1 MQCLEHTRDPQARQP
16 QPPARWLPPGRGR
29 PWRRLVILP
38 FTGGKTE
45 ARESSLSRKQGSW
58 GWSPAGLA
66 PPAPRPRAV
75 LSQLPSRWARG
86 RRPRCVGGLPW
97 SPGGAST
104 CIQPFHPS
112 ETRGNSPQI
121 LLLLLLGMS
130 LRSCPSC
137 THSPSGTHLPR
148 GRSPSPPGAHKS
160 LHSRPGPLP
169 DHASSPTPPQPH
181 GPPHCPE
188 AFAHAVLSARLI
200 FPQVRML
207 LGPRPLLSLPMLIS
221 RQCPSP
227 SPQGAQGTLTS
238 CTLSAAGS
246 GPRARGPRSGGR
258 PPAGR
263 LRPCPTPG
271 SAAAAP
277 SHRHLTVHTWGR
289 ADQ

>member
-45 ARESSLSRKQGSW
+45 ARESSLSRKQRSW
-58 GWSPAGLA
+58 GWSPVGLA

-160 LHSRPGPLP
+160 LHSRPRPLP
-169 DHASSPTPPQPH
+169 DHASSPTPPQPR

-188 AFAHAVLSARLI
+188 AFAHAC
-200 FPQVRML
+200 
-207 LGPRPLLSLPMLIS
+207 SLPGSSFHRSGCCWALD
-221 RQCPSP
+221 RFCPFPCSSP
-227 SPQGAQGTLTS
+227 GNAPHPL
-238 CTLSAAGS
+238 
-246 GPRARGPRSGGR
+246 RRGPRGHS
-258 PPAGR
+258 
-263 LRPCPTPG
+263 LH
-271 SAAAAP
+271 AP
-277 SHRHLTVHTWGR
+277 
-289 ADQ
+289 

>member
-16 QPPARWLPPGRGR
+16 QPPGAVAPTRPRR

-45 ARESSLSRKQGSW
+45 ARESSLSRKQRSW

-160 LHSRPGPLP
+160 LHSRPRPLP
-169 DHASSPTPPQPH
+169 DHASSPTH
-181 GPPHCPE
+181 S
-188 AFAHAVLSARLI
+188 SAA
-200 FPQVRML
+200 PGL
-207 LGPRPLLSLPMLIS
+207 LTVPRPLHTLCSLPGSSFHRSGCCWALD
-221 RQCPSP
+221 RFCPFPCSSP
-227 SPQGAQGTLTS
+227 RNAPHPL
-238 CTLSAAGS
+238 
-246 GPRARGPRSGGR
+246 RRGPRGHS
-258 PPAGR
+258 
-263 LRPCPTPG
+263 LH
-271 SAAAAP
+271 AP
-277 SHRHLTVHTWGR
+277 
-289 ADQ
+289 